1 MNRVTV
7 ILIGLIWSV
16 ISVNLSAQAPAG
28 FYSSIINQKGETLQK
43 ELFKIIKGH
52 TKKSYDYLWT
62 AFYTTDSLQ
71 PGNKVWDIYSH
82 VPAPG
87 VSPYLFLLG
96 TSQCTSTPGYEGGCY
111 NREHTF
117 PKSWWNSTGN
127 STDTMYT
134 DLFHIMPTDS
144 YVNSRRNN
152 NPYGEVNSPTWTS
165 QNGGK
170 LGPCSTAGFIGATSD
185 VVFEPIDE
193 FKGDVARNYFYMAT
207 RYFSRIAS
215 WASMTTEGDLIL
227 NGTSYPAYEAWYVDL
242 MLKWHHMDPV
252 SQKEIDRNNA
262 VYQIQGNRNP
272 YIDHPEWADW
282 VWDPEAILPEPS
294 NYPNPFSATTI
305 HLMWKDAV
313 GDVIPMGYLIRWS
326 AVGYD
331 AIETPVDGVQVTD
344 GGNSLNVAWG
354 IQQAMI
360 PFLIPQTDY
369 YFKIFPYTGAG
380 SHIDYKTDGVVPMV
394 MMNSGN

>member
-152 NPYGEVNSPTWTS
+152 NP
-165 QNGGK
+165 
-170 LGPCSTAGFIGATSD
+170 
-185 VVFEPIDE
+185 
-193 FKGDVARNYFYMAT
+193 
-207 RYFSRIAS
+207 
-215 WASMTTEGDLIL
+215 
-227 NGTSYPAYEAWYVDL
+227 
-242 MLKWHHMDPV
+242 
-252 SQKEIDRNNA
+252 
-262 VYQIQGNRNP
+262 
-272 YIDHPEWADW
+272 
-282 VWDPEAILPEPS
+282 
-294 NYPNPFSATTI
+294 
-305 HLMWKDAV
+305 
-313 GDVIPMGYLIRWS
+313 
-326 AVGYD
+326 
-331 AIETPVDGVQVTD
+331 
-344 GGNSLNVAWG
+344 
-354 IQQAMI
+354 
-360 PFLIPQTDY
+360 
-369 YFKIFPYTGAG
+369 
-380 SHIDYKTDGVVPMV
+380 
-394 MMNSGN
+394 